1 MPTVTFKGEVV
12 ELEGTP
18 LEVNQAAPDF
28 EVNEVSGGKVS
39 KADFAGK
46 VLLLSVV
53 PDIDT
58 SVCSIQSNRISDYAK
73 QAGEGVEV
81 ATISMNTDESLSNWK
96 AENDSDM
103 RMLNDAAA
111 FGKDYGIFLPELGK
125 LARSMFVIDTEG
137 NVVYKEIVNEVT
149 NEPDYESAIQVVDSL
164 A

>member
-1 MPTVTFKGEVV
+1 MVLTVTFKGEVV

-53 PDIDT
+53 PDIDS

-103 RMLNDAAA
+103 RL
-111 FGKDYGIFLPELGK
+111 
-125 LARSMFVIDTEG
+125 
-137 NVVYKEIVNEVT
+137 
-149 NEPDYESAIQVVDSL
+149 SL
-164 A
+164 IHI

>member
-1 MPTVTFKGEVV
+1 MATVTFKGEAV

-18 LEVNQAAPDF
+18 VELNQAAPDF
-28 EVNEVSGGKVS
+28 EVNEVNGGKVS
-39 KADFAGK
+39 KSDFAGK

-81 ATISMNTDESLSNWK
+81 ATVSMNTDESLTNWK
-96 AENDSDM
+96 SENDSDM

-125 LARSMFVIDTEG
+125 LARAMFVIDTEG

-149 NEPDYESAIQVVDSL
+149 NEPDYENAIQVVDSL